1 MRVIAVIDG
10 TTDGAEGQTRALG
23 GFIREGLTG
32 DVAGETLVFYD
43 DARARE
49 RLVALAPTRDVRLV
63 KMRAHRPDQ
72 IVDVLAEMAG
82 DDATTLFLFA
92 GDPPGAEMAARLACR
107 TGGAAM
113 TDALGAEVQ
122 GTSEAERVFCR
133 RTVYSGHLS
142 GRFALRARPWCVS
155 LDGGWSDAPAAAPA
169 EHHVLSDVARSDAA
183 GEPWLEDVELVEPS
197 SAGDLAGSRF
207 LVVAGSGAASRAG
220 VERIAAAAR
229 RMGARF
235 GVSRPVAMNAWA
247 PMDRLVGVSGMRAA
261 PALCIV
267 VGASGAPA
275 LYWGIE
281 KAGFIV
287 AVNTDDEAPIV
298 AAADV
303 AVVDDGT
310 AVIEALADIIARER
324 RGD

>member
-1 MRVIAVIDG
+1 MRLIAVIDG
-10 TTDGAEGQTRALG
+10 TADGAEGQTRALG
-23 GFIREGLTG
+23 GFLREGLTG
-32 DVAGETLVFYD
+32 DVAGETLVFYE

-49 RLVALAPTRDVRLV
+49 RLVARAPTRDVRLV

-92 GDPPGAEMAARLACR
+92 GDPPGAELAARLACR

-113 TDALGAEVQ
+113 TDALGVEVR
-122 GTSEAERVFCR
+122 GTEDAERVFCR

-142 GRFALRARPWCVS
+142 GRFELRARPWCVS

-207 LVVAGSGAASRAG
+207 LVVAGSGAAIRSTP
-220 VERIAAAAR
+220 AR
-229 RMGARF
+229 RMGAGF
-235 GVSRPVAMNAWA
+235 AVSRPVAMNAWA
-247 PMDRLVGVSGMRAA
+247 PMDRLIGVSGTRAA
-261 PALCIV
+261 PTLCIV
-267 VGASGAPA
+267 AGASGAPA

-287 AVNTDDEAPIV
+287 AVNTDDKAPIV
-298 AAADV
+298 ADADV